1 MTKVC
6 LQNMGQ
12 IVDIYLLGE
21 LDGVVQNQI
30 HEGVKSTEGS
40 FNLSTTI
47 NAQVDTFV
55 HKLLK
60 LWRMCF

>member
-21 LDGVVQNQI
+21 LDGVVQHQI
-30 HEGVKSTEGS
+30 HEGIKAAEGA
-40 FNLSTTI
+40 FNL
-47 NAQVDTFV
+47 
-55 HKLLK
+55 K
-60 LWRMCF
+60 